1 MGFVYILFF
10 LFFLGTDR
18 ISLRV
23 NCRRSSCL
31 KHEIT
36 KLTKHGSYVVSRP
49 FDSHIVI
56 STYFAICCDV
66 HSNSG
71 PENTSPDRR
80 LVHDSREQ
88 LLSLRTSN
96 HNNGSS
102 NINDITIQYNT
113 IQYNTIQYN
122 TYLMTIGNVGH

>member
-1 MGFVYILFF
+1 MNTNDAQYLDNGFIPV
-10 LFFLGTDR
+10 R
-18 ISLRV
+18 ITNRADTT
-23 NCRRSSCL
+23 CC
-31 KHEIT
+31 
-36 KLTKHGSYVVSRP
+36 KHGSYVVSRP

-113 IQYNTIQYN
+113 IQYNT
-122 TYLMTIGNVGH
+122 YLMTIGNVGH